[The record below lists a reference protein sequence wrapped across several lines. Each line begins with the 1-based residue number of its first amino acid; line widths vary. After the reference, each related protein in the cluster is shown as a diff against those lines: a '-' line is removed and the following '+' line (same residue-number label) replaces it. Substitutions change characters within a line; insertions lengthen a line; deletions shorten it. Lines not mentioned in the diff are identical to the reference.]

1 MQLAFPELMS
11 ANAARPAL
19 LPVLGLHVDALSALR
34 ERHRNVA
41 QGDAAR
47 ATYLRQTMGEY
58 PGLSMIAFSQFS
70 GTVRALY
77 RALSDIAGVG
87 MLTGSGA
94 RIASGRISRCEMI
107 ARFAPRAQGL
117 PPPPRHQA
125 VRLLLATDLLAEGV
139 NLQDAGI
146 VMHLDL
152 PWTDAL
158 RRQRVGRVAR
168 LGSQQA
174 EIHVHAIHPPAIGER
189 ALRQLERLRT
199 KAAFSTRLVGSSR
212 PSSAADHASVWRAT
226 LQSWLRSDSATD
238 RQALPHAG
246 ACSMVAVVPARRRAA
261 LALVQSAGE
270 WHLLVCNACTAAE
283 MGGDSTSDVGLGVQ
297 LLDAVEAAP
306 SAAPASA
313 EVSADLAALTLPA
326 ERFVAH
332 WLATRRTREQAGALP
347 RGLSASQR
355 RVLQRIRTVLGAH
368 PALRRGALIG
378 AAAEAIRIVHA
389 AAGAAGERA
398 LDAWL
403 CSFASAKPAEWLQ
416 GWMQW
421 PALQAQAQARTW
433 PQSAA
438 NHPSPADAGECA
450 IRLLVLLEPP
460 AGR

>member
-1 MQLAFPELMS
+1 
-11 ANAARPAL
+11 
-19 LPVLGLHVDALSALR
+19 
-34 ERHRNVA
+34 
-41 QGDAAR
+41 
-47 ATYLRQTMGEY
+47 
-58 PGLSMIAFSQFS
+58 
-70 GTVRALY
+70 
-77 RALSDIAGVG
+77 
-87 MLTGSGA
+87 
-94 RIASGRISRCEMI
+94 
-107 ARFAPRAQGL
+107 
-117 PPPPRHQA
+117 
-125 VRLLLATDLLAEGV
+125 LLLATDLLAEGV
-139 NLQDAGI
+139 NLQDAGV

-168 LGSQQA
+168 LGSQRA

-199 KAAFSTRLVGSSR
+199 KAALSTRLVGGSR
-212 PSSAADHASVWRAT
+212 PSSAADRASVWRAT
-226 LQSWLRSDSATD
+226 LQSWLRSDSAMD
-238 RQALPHAG
+238 RQALPLAG

-261 LALVQSAGE
+261 LALVQSASE
-270 WHLLVCNACTAAE
+270 WHLLVCNASTAAE
-283 MGGDSTSDVGLGVQ
+283 LVGDSTSDIGLGVQ

-306 SAAPASA
+306 SA
-313 EVSADLAALTLPA
+313 EVSADLAALTLPV

-355 RVLQRIRTVLGAH
+355 RVLERIRTVLGAR
-368 PALRRGALIG
+368 PALRRGALIP
-378 AAAEAIRIVHA
+378 AADEAIRIVHA

-403 CSFASAKPAEWLQ
+403 CSFASGEPAEWLQ
-416 GWMQW
+416 GWVQW

-438 NHPSPADAGECA
+438 NHPSPADAGECP